1 MTVPNPEW
9 WWYWCYY
16 RELPKR
22 GSDANVAVTDS
33 WCSDLGEL
41 PITPWRKFRP
51 QMSKSRLSQCTMH
64 LYMNGWMCWV
74 WGFVGL
80 ICTMHYASTSSLP
93 QPSSLSPPLSSPPP
107 PSSPPPSSPPL
118 PSPPSPSWSFLSSA
132 SIKFYWSVGCRPSET
147 RWSPSSSS
155 SFPGRGAC
163 VISLLFE
170 ILRIQDPQIPTNFQ
184 DSGSWILWTW
194 LSCW

>member
-1 MTVPNPEW
+1 MLLPRASQERFGRKCRRNRQLMQWPGWTPYNSLTQIPATNVLNPD
-9 WWYWCYY
+9 
-16 RELPKR
+16 
-22 GSDANVAVTDS
+22 SANAQCIFTWMAECVEFGDS
-33 WCSDLGEL
+33 LAW
-41 PITPWRKFRP
+41 FA
-51 QMSKSRLSQCTMH
+51 QCIMH
-64 LYMNGWMCWV
+64 QLH
-74 WGFVGL
+74 
-80 ICTMHYASTSSLP
+80 HYVP

-107 PSSPPPSSPPL
+107 PSSPPPL